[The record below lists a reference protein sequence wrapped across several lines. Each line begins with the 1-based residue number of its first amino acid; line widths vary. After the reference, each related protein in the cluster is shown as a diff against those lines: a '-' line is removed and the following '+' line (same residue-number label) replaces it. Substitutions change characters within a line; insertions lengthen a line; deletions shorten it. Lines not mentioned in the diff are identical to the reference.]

1 MRKIVLLYMLLLC
14 CGLAKAQVL
23 CEVTYSAYING
34 IWGAW
39 SQKYTDYYYGR
50 FSEVYHIGDNRHPS
64 EYSWKLTLHDF
75 VRPDSKQMK
84 EHYKKKE
91 EWEYSGTL
99 EYYVSDAYP
108 TSLSQ
113 LKAFGYLAVTPSLH
127 DVSKGQTPCV
137 KRRQEVT
144 VKILPYKD
152 YPHYYN
158 VFYHDVDNNEFN
170 QGFAVHFWTNPLNW

>member
-75 VRPDSKQMK
+75 VRPDSKQIK

-108 TSLSQ
+108 TSLS
-113 LKAFGYLAVTPSLH
+113 
-127 DVSKGQTPCV
+127 
-137 KRRQEVT
+137 
-144 VKILPYKD
+144 
-152 YPHYYN
+152 
-158 VFYHDVDNNEFN
+158 
-170 QGFAVHFWTNPLNW
+170 

>member
-50 FSEVYHIGDNRHPS
+50 FSEVYQIGDNRHPS

-75 VRPDSKQMK
+75 VRPDSKQIK
-84 EHYKKKE
+84 EHYLN
-91 EWEYSGTL
+91 SATL
-99 EYYVSDAYP
+99 
-108 TSLSQ
+108 
-113 LKAFGYLAVTPSLH
+113 
-127 DVSKGQTPCV
+127 
-137 KRRQEVT
+137 
-144 VKILPYKD
+144 
-152 YPHYYN
+152 
-158 VFYHDVDNNEFN
+158 
-170 QGFAVHFWTNPLNW
+170 